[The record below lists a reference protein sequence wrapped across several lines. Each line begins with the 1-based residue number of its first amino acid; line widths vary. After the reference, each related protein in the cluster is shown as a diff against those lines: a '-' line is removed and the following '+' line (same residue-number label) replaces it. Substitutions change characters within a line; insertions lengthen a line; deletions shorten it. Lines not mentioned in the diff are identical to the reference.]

1 MGENL
6 TLLMSSYRFENTEYL
21 LSDMLRLGDP
31 LG

>member
-21 LSDMLRLGDP
+21 LSDMGDP